1 MELKGMGF
9 GRKAK
14 GGWHG
19 ALGRKEGRQEIADK
33 RGAGLNKE
41 EPQKN
46 VGGEIVSGARAGN
59 EKRWYTGRAS
69 KDKEA
74 KEGEV
79 GRQEYVSGI

>member
-1 MELKGMGF
+1 MGF

-46 VGGEIVSGARAGN
+46 VGGRESFR
-59 EKRWYTGRAS
+59 S
-69 KDKEA
+69 KSRK
-74 KEGEV
+74 
-79 GRQEYVSGI
+79 